1 MDTLRF
7 WCQKVLPLVY
17 DDSLSYLEVL
27 CKIKNK
33 LNEIIDNANNTN
45 ETVQELKNAVAKINE
60 WIDNLDTKYIKE
72 IVDNY
77 IATMI
82 FITISDAG
90 YIVYYMPESWKDI
103 EFNTSGLDIDV
114 ASVDEYGHLIL
125 SY

>member
-1 MDTLRF
+1 MDKLRF

-17 DDSLSYLEVL
+17 EDSLSYLEVL
-27 CKIKNK
+27 CKIKYK
-33 LNEIIDNANNTN
+33 MNEIIDNANTTN
-45 ETVQELKNAVAKINE
+45 ETIQELKNAVAKINE
-60 WIDNLDTKYIKE
+60 WIENLDTKYIKE
-72 IVDNY
+72 IVNSY

-82 FITISDAG
+82 FIEISDAG

-114 ASVDEYGHLIL
+114 AGVDEYGHLIL

>member
-33 LNEIIDNANNTN
+33 LNEIIDNANSTN
-45 ETVQELKNAVAKINE
+45 ETAQELKNAVAKINE

-82 FITISDAG
+82 FIAISDAG